1 MAMAYRSLPQLNR
14 EARFIANR
22 AFLYNGQ
29 QIQPGDLV
37 VDIPA
42 RRLRQL
48 YDLRQVTMA
57 PAAAQHRE
65 ASAHGAARKG
75 KR

>member
-1 MAMAYRSLPQLNR
+1 MAYRSLPNFNP

-29 QIQPGDLV
+29 QIQPGELV
-37 VDIPA
+37 TGIPE

-48 YDLRQVTMA
+48 FEGRHVQMDGVR
-57 PAAAQHRE
+57 PAARQGDA
-65 ASAHGAARKG
+65 AGAARKG

>member
-1 MAMAYRSLPQLNR
+1 MAYRSLPKFNP

-22 AFLYNGQ
+22 AFLFNGLQ
-29 QIQPGDLV
+29 LQPGDAV
-37 VDIPA
+37 EGVPQ

-48 YDLRQVTMA
+48 FEARVVIA
-57 PAAAQHRE
+57 EPAAAQVKE
-65 ASAHGAARKG
+65 AAGAVRKG

>member
-1 MAMAYRSLPQLNR
+1 MAYRSLPKFNA

-22 AFLYNGQ
+22 AFLYNGHKL
-29 QIQPGDLV
+29 QPGDAV
-37 VDIPA
+37 EGIPA

-48 YDLRQVTMA
+48 FERRDVAVA
-57 PAAAQHRE
+57 PAVEQHKEAA
-65 ASAHGAARKG
+65 GAARKG

>member
-1 MAMAYRSLPQLNR
+1 MAYRSLPKFKQ

-29 QIQPGDLV
+29 QIQPGELV
-37 VDIPA
+37 EGIPT

-48 YDLRQVTMA
+48 YEKRDVAVA
-57 PAAAQHRE
+57 PTAAPRKE
-65 ASAHGAARKG
+65 ASAPGAARKG

>member
-1 MAMAYRSLPQLNR
+1 MAYRSLPDFNP

-29 QIQPGDLV
+29 PLQPGDLV
-37 VDIPA
+37 EGVPP

-48 YDLRQVTMA
+48 YEVRWVAIA
-57 PAAAQHRE
+57 PEGDPRKEAAQ
-65 ASAHGAARKG
+65 AARKG
-75 KR
+75 KK

>member
-1 MAMAYRSLPQLNR
+1 MAYRSLPKFNP

-29 QIQPGDLV
+29 TIQPGDAV
-37 VDIPA
+37 EGIPE
-42 RRLRQL
+42 RRLRQFFERR
-48 YDLRQVTMA
+48 DVGFA
-57 PAAAQHRE
+57 PTATQHKEAATAV
-65 ASAHGAARKG
+65 RKG

>member
-1 MAMAYRSLPQLNR
+1 MAYRSLPKFDA

-22 AFLYNGQ
+22 ALVLNGQ
-29 QIQPGDLV
+29 NIQPGDLV
-37 VDIPA
+37 EGIPE

-48 YDLRQVTMA
+48 YELRQIGVA
-57 PAAAQHRE
+57 PALQRKE
-65 ASAHGAARKG
+65 AGTVVGAARKG

>member
-1 MAMAYRSLPQLNR
+1 MAYRSLPKFNP

-22 AFLYNGQ
+22 AFLFNGQ
-29 QIQPGDLV
+29 NIHPGDLV
-37 VDIPA
+37 EHIPE

-48 YDLRQVTMA
+48 YEKRDVVVA
-57 PAAAQHRE
+57 PAATQRKE
-65 ASAHGAARKG
+65 AGAVAGAARKG

>member
-1 MAMAYRSLPQLNR
+1 MAYRSLPKFNP

-22 AFLYNGQ
+22 ALLYNGQ
-29 QIQPGDLV
+29 QIQPGALV
-37 VDIPA
+37 TDIPQ

-48 YDLRQVTMA
+48 YGMRHVLMA
-57 PAAAQHRE
+57 PSAVQQKEAGAHSAAK
-65 ASAHGAARKG
+65 KG

>member
-1 MAMAYRSLPQLNR
+1 MAYRSLPKFNP

-29 QIQPGDLV
+29 NIQAGDLV
-37 VDIPA
+37 NGIPE

-48 YDLRQVTMA
+48 YERRDVGLA
-57 PAAAQHRE
+57 PAAAQHKE
-65 ASAHGAARKG
+65 AAGAARKG